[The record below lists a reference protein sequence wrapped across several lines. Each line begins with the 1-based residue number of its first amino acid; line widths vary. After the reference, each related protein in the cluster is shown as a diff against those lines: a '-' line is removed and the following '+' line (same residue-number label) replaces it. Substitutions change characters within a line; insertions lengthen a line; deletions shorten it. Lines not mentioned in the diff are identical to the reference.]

1 MRKREKTERGEIVTA
16 PNQEV
21 GLSHENLLCGGWG
34 TFTLL
39 HVLLRGDSCS
49 PDGQQAVGRVM
60 FPEVTA
66 FSGVFCCIV
75 D

>member
-1 MRKREKTERGEIVTA
+1 MRKKEKTERGKIVTA

-21 GLSHENLLCGGWG
+21 GLSRENLLCGGWG

-49 PDGQQAVGRVM
+49 LDGQQAIERVM
-60 FPEVTA
+60 FPEGTA
-66 FSGVFCCIV
+66 FSGVFCGIV